1 MKTITCPSKEVPVIA
16 ETQVLV
22 VGSGPAGI
30 SAAVASARC
39 GAKTMLVERYG
50 CFGGALSVGQVESY
64 TWYFNKNTYTAQG
77 ISKEIED
84 RMIKIGGVQDD
95 DRGCGHFLNP
105 EKYKYMLDCW
115 IQEEGITPLL
125 HTLVVDVIMEGKTV
139 KGVIVENKSGRGAIL
154 ADRIVDATGDGD
166 VAALAGAAYEKG
178 ENNNGKVLPVT
189 MVFGVSGVD
198 TKTFRDYIESHPE
211 MTNPDTHGLKLPFR
225 RAKAD
230 GKWPVERDGGAWK
243 ELTPTGEFT
252 SLNLTL
258 ENGIDGTNVWDLTH
272 AEIQGR
278 QQVMWA
284 VDVLRNYAKEMGFAN
299 CSLRS
304 IAGQIATLSFH
315 NVWIMAL
322 FHEFEDSDNP
332 DHPTTNLSGSK
343 SSRTRAS
350 TGLTGSPTFLSN
362 NRMQRKLMSMP
373 SSRMRTGTR
382 SRIAFT
388 TRLS

>member
-230 GKWPVERDGGAWK
+230 GKWPVDRDGGAWK

-304 IAGQIATLSFH
+304 IAGQIG
-315 NVWIMAL
+315 IR
-322 FHEFEDSDNP
+322 E
-332 DHPTTNLSGSK
+332 
-343 SSRTRAS
+343 TR
-350 TGLTGSPTFLSN
+350 
-362 NRMQRKLMSMP
+362 
-373 SSRMRTGTR
+373 
-382 SRIAFT
+382 RI
-388 TRLS
+388 